1 MCVSSR
7 GYYYDLSVSP
17 HIYEFKGNEFRF
29 PSEKKMEM
37 FVNNCQKVYGKVEV
51 TLFKLSK
58 LTHTQF
64 ELSDEMKLNIMTKVY
79 NEMRVNF

>member
-1 MCVSSR
+1 
-7 GYYYDLSVSP
+7 
-17 HIYEFKGNEFRF
+17 
-29 PSEKKMEM
+29 MEM

-79 NEMRVNF
+79 NEMRENF